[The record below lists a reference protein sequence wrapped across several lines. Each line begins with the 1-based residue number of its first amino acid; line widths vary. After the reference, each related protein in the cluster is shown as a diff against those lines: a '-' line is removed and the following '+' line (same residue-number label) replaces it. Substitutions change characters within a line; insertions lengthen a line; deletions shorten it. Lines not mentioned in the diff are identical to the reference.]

1 MHPPTE
7 RHLSSYSEISMEE
20 RGYNDNKN
28 IACQVNKIET
38 FLENNDISSC

>member
-1 MHPPTE
+1 MVY
-7 RHLSSYSEISMEE
+7 RNIVLEE

-38 FLENNDISSC
+38 FLENNDISLC